1 MAKPNEWGL
10 TDAGFR
16 RPTYAELLDAL
27 EYKAREL
34 FGSKANLTVR
44 SPLGIF
50 LRIFAWVLNLLFS
63 TLEDVYNSRF
73 VDTAVGAS
81 LLHLGRMI
89 GIRLLG
95 AQKAMGYLTFY
106 GDDNV
111 EVPAGFLAE
120 TTAGVQYVT
129 LRAGVI
135 TGGSVTL
142 PASAAVAGPDG
153 NSAEGTIKNISNPKP
168 GIRSVTNEKAFEGG
182 RNTETPAEFRERY
195 YKSVDFA
202 GGVNIDA
209 IIAEIYESVEAVIAV
224 AGEEN
229 DTDFESKT
237 GLPPH
242 SVEIVAYGGLDEDVA
257 KAIYRRKAAGIQ
269 TYGNT
274 TVSVVKADGR
284 LYDVHFSR
292 PTPVGIWVKVFN
304 LVTDSKFPLDGI
316 ERIKV
321 VHLEG
326 AALVSD
332 AFEPGDVSPVPTVS
346 EGQFVAGLLKG
357 LEIGVGL
364 LCHGIF
370 LRFLKCCFPFGSVLI
385 TLNRNNSKSFLR
397 INYTISLRC
406 NCVVYICRW

>member
-1 MAKPNEWGL
+1 MAKSSEWGL

-73 VDTAVGAS
+73 VDTAVGSS

-111 EVPAGFLAE
+111 EVPEGFLAE
-120 TTAGVQYVT
+120 TIAGVQYVT

-135 TGGSVTL
+135 AGGSVTL

-153 NSAEGTIKNISNPKP
+153 NTAGETIRNITNPKL
-168 GIRSVTNEKAFEGG
+168 GIKSVKNEKAFEGG
-182 RNTETPAEFRERY
+182 RNTETDDEFRERY

-209 IIAEIYESVEAVIAV
+209 IIAEVLGSVEAVIAV

-229 DTDFESKT
+229 DTDFESRT

-242 SVEIVAYGGLDEDVA
+242 SFEIVAYGGLDEDIA
-257 KAIYRRKAAGIQ
+257 QAIYRRKAAGIQ
-269 TYGNT
+269 TFGNT
-274 TVSVVKADGR
+274 MVPVVTAAGGI
-284 LYDVHFSR
+284 YEVHFSR
-292 PTPVGIWVKVFN
+292 PAPVNVWVRVFN
-304 LVTDSKFPLDGI
+304 LRTDSKFPLDGV
-316 ERIKV
+316 ERIK
-321 VHLEG
+321 G
-326 AALVSD
+326 AIIRHIGVNTRGGLNI
-332 AFEPGDVSPVPTVS
+332 GQDVINVTLPTV
-346 EGQFVAGLLKG
+346 VLKVPG
-357 LEIGVGL
+357 VVDFDLQLSSDGERFSWKNIEIAAREKAVTDESMV
-364 LCHGIF
+364 I
-370 LRFLKCCFPFGSVLI
+370 VE
-385 TLNRNNSKSFLR
+385 
-397 INYTISLRC
+397 
-406 NCVVYICRW
+406 

>member
-1 MAKPNEWGL
+1 MAKPNDWGL

-44 SPLGIF
+44 SPLGVF

-73 VDTAVGAS
+73 VDTAVGTS

-111 EVPAGFLAE
+111 EVPEGFLAE
-120 TTAGVQYVT
+120 TTAGMQYVT
-129 LRAGVI
+129 LSSGVI
-135 TGGSVTL
+135 TNGSVTL

-153 NSAEGTIKNISNPKP
+153 NIAERTIKNITNPKL
-168 GIRSVTNEKAFEGG
+168 GIRSVINEKAFEGG
-182 RNTETPAEFRERY
+182 RNTETDDEFRERY
-195 YKSVDFA
+195 YLSVDFA
-202 GGVNIDA
+202 GGVNLDA
-209 IIAEIYESVEAVIAV
+209 IIAEIYGSVEAVIAV

-242 SVEIVAYGGLDEDVA
+242 SFEVVAYGGLDEDIA
-257 KAIYRRKAAGIQ
+257 RAIYRRKAAGIQ
-269 TYGNT
+269 TFGNM
-274 TVSVVKADGR
+274 TVSVVTAAGSICE
-284 LYDVHFSR
+284 VHFSR
-292 PTPVGIWVKVFN
+292 PAPVSVWVKVFN

-316 ERIKV
+316 ERIKRAV
-321 VHLEG
+321 IQHIGVNTRGGLNIG
-326 AALVSD
+326 Q
-332 AFEPGDVSPVPTVS
+332 DVICVTLPTV
-346 EGQFVAGLLKG
+346 VLKVP
-357 LEIGVGL
+357 GVVDFDL
-364 LCHGIF
+364 Q
-370 LRFLKCCFPFGSVLI
+370 
-385 TLNRNNSKSFLR
+385 
-397 INYTISLRC
+397 ISPDGENFSWKNIQIAAREKA
-406 NCVVYICRW
+406 VTDESMVIVE

>member
-1 MAKPNEWGL
+1 MAKPSEWGL

-73 VDTAVGAS
+73 VDTAVGSS

-95 AQKAMGYLTFY
+95 AQKAMGYLTFQ

-111 EVPAGFLAE
+111 EVPEGFLAE
-120 TTAGVQYVT
+120 TTAGIQYVT
-129 LRAGVI
+129 LSSGVI
-135 TGGSVTL
+135 MGGSVTL

-153 NSAEGTIKNISNPKP
+153 NTTENTIKTITNPKL
-168 GIRSVTNEKAFEGG
+168 GIKSVINEKPFEGG
-182 RNTETPAEFRERY
+182 RNTETDDEFRERY
-195 YKSVDFA
+195 YLSVDFA

-209 IIAEIYESVEAVIAV
+209 IIAEVYESVEAVIAV
-224 AGEEN
+224 TGEEN
-229 DTDFESKT
+229 DTDFESKS

-242 SVEIVAYGGLDEDVA
+242 STEIVAYGGLDEDIA
-257 KAIYRRKAAGIQ
+257 KAIYRRKAGGIQ

-274 TVSVVKADGR
+274 MVPVVTAAGKI
-284 LYDVHFSR
+284 YEVHFSR
-292 PTPVGIWVKVFN
+292 PTPVGVWVKVFN

-316 ERIKV
+316 EQIKQAIIAHIGV
-321 VHLEG
+321 NTRGGLNIG
-326 AALVSD
+326 Q
-332 AFEPGDVSPVPTVS
+332 DVICVTLPTVVLQVPGVVDFDLQLS
-346 EGQFVAGLLKG
+346 PDGETFAWKNI
-357 LEIGVGL
+357 EIAAREKAVTDESMV
-364 LCHGIF
+364 I
-370 LRFLKCCFPFGSVLI
+370 VE
-385 TLNRNNSKSFLR
+385 
-397 INYTISLRC
+397 
-406 NCVVYICRW
+406 

>member
-1 MAKPNEWGL
+1 MAKPNDWGL

-44 SPLGIF
+44 SPLGVF

-73 VDTAVGAS
+73 VDTAVGTS

-111 EVPAGFLAE
+111 EVPEGFLAE
-120 TTAGVQYVT
+120 TTAGMQYVT
-129 LRAGVI
+129 LSSGVI
-135 TGGSVTL
+135 TNGSVTL

-153 NSAEGTIKNISNPKP
+153 NIAERTIKNITNPKL
-168 GIRSVTNEKAFEGG
+168 GIRSVINEKAFEGG
-182 RNTETPAEFRERY
+182 RNTETDDEFRERY
-195 YKSVDFA
+195 YLSVDFA
-202 GGVNIDA
+202 GGVNLDA
-209 IIAEIYESVEAVIAV
+209 IIAEIYGSVEAVIAV

-242 SVEIVAYGGLDEDVA
+242 SFEVVAYGGLDEDIA
-257 KAIYRRKAAGIQ
+257 RAIYRRKAAGIQ
-269 TYGNT
+269 TFGNM
-274 TVSVVKADGR
+274 TVSVVPAAGSIC
-284 LYDVHFSR
+284 DVHFSR
-292 PTPVGIWVKVFN
+292 PAPVSVWVKVFN

-316 ERIKV
+316 ERIKRAV
-321 VHLEG
+321 IQHIGVNTRGGLNIG
-326 AALVSD
+326 Q
-332 AFEPGDVSPVPTVS
+332 DVICVTLPTV
-346 EGQFVAGLLKG
+346 VLKVP
-357 LEIGVGL
+357 GVVDFDL
-364 LCHGIF
+364 Q
-370 LRFLKCCFPFGSVLI
+370 
-385 TLNRNNSKSFLR
+385 
-397 INYTISLRC
+397 ISPDGENFSWKNIQIAAREKA
-406 NCVVYICRW
+406 VTDESMVIVE